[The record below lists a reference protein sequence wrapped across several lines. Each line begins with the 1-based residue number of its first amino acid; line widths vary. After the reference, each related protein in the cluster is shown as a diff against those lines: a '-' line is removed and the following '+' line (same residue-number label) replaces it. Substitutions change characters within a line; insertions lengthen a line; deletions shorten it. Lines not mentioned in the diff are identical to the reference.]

1 MIGDF
6 RRLYAFRHLA
16 GRIDGFVE
24 LLIDVELGRFFQ
36 LLAHFV
42 ELGLAD
48 HLVDAALKF
57 PRQGARLADPVTGD
71 AQRARQILR
80 ADENQRDDSD
90 QQQFRPADIKQHRD

>member
-1 MIGDF
+1 MIGNV
-6 RRLYAFRHLA
+6 RRLDAFRQLA
-16 GRIDGFVE
+16 GRIDGFVKF
-24 LLIDVELGRFFQ
+24 LLDVELGRLFQ

-42 ELGLAD
+42 EFGLAD

-57 PRQGARLADPVTGD
+57 ARQGARPAHPIAGD

-80 ADENQRDDSD
+80 ADEDQRDNTD